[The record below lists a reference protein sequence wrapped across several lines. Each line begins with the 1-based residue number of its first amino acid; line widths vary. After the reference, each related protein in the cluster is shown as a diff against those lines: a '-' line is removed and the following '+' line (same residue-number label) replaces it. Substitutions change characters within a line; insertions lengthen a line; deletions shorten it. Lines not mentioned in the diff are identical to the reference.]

1 MANPSALLRCAP
13 FFAFFPMDTL
23 TPLRAFRRIVELGSI
38 ARAADA
44 LDLSSA
50 ALSKQLRALEDHLGA
65 VLIQRT
71 TRRMGLTDTGQAYYA
86 ECCRLLDEFD
96 ALEQSVRAQS
106 QQVAGRL
113 RVNAPLSF
121 ALSTL
126 SPLLARFMQRHPQLQ
141 IDLSMEDRLVDAVGQ
156 GFDISIRLSAELADS
171 SLIARRLASLRQM
184 LCAAPAYLALH
195 GQPDGVQDLHG
206 HALLQYSL
214 AHGPW
219 AGTEGLDTPADARA
233 NVNNSLMLRDLLV
246 AGLGIGA
253 LPSFLARPA
262 IAAGQLVALN
272 FPGLAVQARHVYA
285 VYPTQRHLQP
295 KVRAFVDFLAEEL
308 PAAMGGDS

>member
-1 MANPSALLRCAP
+1 
-13 FFAFFPMDTL
+13 MDTL

-38 ARAADA
+38 AKAADA

-50 ALSKQLRALEDHLGA
+50 ALSKQLRALEAHLGA

-96 ALEQSVRAQS
+96 ALEQSVRARS

-126 SPLLARFMQRHPQLQ
+126 APLLARFLQRHPQLQ

-156 GFDISIRLSAELADS
+156 GFDVSIRLSAELADS
-171 SLIARRLASLRQM
+171 SLIARRLASLSQM
-184 LCAAPAYLALH
+184 LCAAPAYLQRH
-195 GQPDGVQDLHG
+195 GRPADLQDLRG
-206 HALLQYSL
+206 HALLNYSL
-214 AHGPW
+214 AQGPW
-219 AGTEGLDTPADARA
+219 AGVDGLDAPGEARA
-233 NVNNSLMLRDLLV
+233 NVNNSLMLRELLV
-246 AGLGIGA
+246 AGLGLGP

-262 IAAGQLVALN
+262 IAAGQLVALDW
-272 FPGLAVQARHVYA
+272 PGQAAQPRHVYA
-285 VYPTQRHLQP
+285 VYPTQRHLLP

-308 PAAMGGDS
+308 PAAMEGDGGDS

>member
-1 MANPSALLRCAP
+1 
-13 FFAFFPMDTL
+13 MDTL

-38 ARAADA
+38 AKAADA

-50 ALSKQLRALEDHLGA
+50 ALSKQLRALEAHLGA

-71 TRRMGLTDTGQAYYA
+71 TRRMSLTDTGQAYYA

-106 QQVAGRL
+106 QQVTGRL

-126 SPLLARFMQRHPQLQ
+126 APLLARFMQRHPRLQ

-156 GFDISIRLSAELADS
+156 GFDVSIRLSAELADS
-171 SLIARRLASLRQM
+171 SLIARRLASLSQM
-184 LCAAPAYLALH
+184 LCAAPAYLERH
-195 GQPDGVQDLHG
+195 GHPADVQDLRD
-206 HALLQYSL
+206 HALLNYSL
-214 AHGPW
+214 AQGPW
-219 AGTEGLDTPADARA
+219 AGAQGLDAPGEARA
-233 NVNNSLMLRDLLV
+233 SVNNSLMLRELLV

-262 IAAGQLVALN
+262 IATGRLVALELA
-272 FPGLAVQARHVYA
+272 GLSGQPRHVYA
-285 VYPTQRHLQP
+285 VYPTQRHLLP

-308 PAAMGGDS
+308 PAAMGGDGGDS